1 MKVALITL
9 GCPKNLVDAEV
20 MLGLIDRAG
29 HTLVGDPSGADVVVV
44 NTCAFIASAV
54 SEARETV
61 GRCLDLKRR
70 GLVRRVV
77 VAGCLPQRY
86 GAGAADLMPGVDGV
100 VGCSHFLE
108 IADVIAEA
116 AAGSAPVRVS
126 EPRTSYDHESPRVL
140 GTPRHL
146 AYVKIAEG
154 CDNRCAYCTVPSLR
168 GRLRSRLP
176 ESIVAE
182 TEELLEL
189 GAREVNLIAQ
199 DTTAY
204 GTDLASRVRLPG
216 LLERL
221 SRTGAPWIRVLYAH
235 PAHVTDEL
243 FGAMR
248 ELQGVVPYLD
258 LPIQHV
264 SDRILRSMGRG
275 TDGKGVR
282 SAIERLRRAV
292 PGVTVRSS
300 VIVGYPGETEKEF
313 GELLSFVKEGGVDA
327 LGVFEFSPEPGTT
340 AATLRPQ
347 VGRRRTAERAR
358 AIMEAMAAVAAARG
372 AAAVGRVETVLVDED
387 GPSAVGRTAGQAW
400 EIDGRFL
407 FEGGAGAAQ
416 PGDFVRARVTAASGY
431 DLVGVALERAAD
443 AAGDG
448 TRGPRRGGPPGGESA

>member
-20 MLGLIDRAG
+20 MLGLLDRAG
-29 HTLVGDPSGADVVVV
+29 HSLVGDPAGADVVIV

-70 GLVRRVV
+70 GLVHRVV

-86 GAGAADLMPGVDGV
+86 GARTAELLDGVDGV
-100 VGCSHFLE
+100 VGCSCFLE

-116 AAGSAPVRVS
+116 AAGRAPVRVS
-126 EPRTSYDHESPRVL
+126 EHRALYDHESPRVL

-168 GRLRSRLP
+168 GPLRSRRP
-176 ESIVAE
+176 DSIVAE
-182 TEELLEL
+182 TEALLEL
-189 GAREVNLIAQ
+189 GVSEVNLIAQ

-204 GTDLASRVRLPG
+204 GTDLASRVRLPE

-243 FGAMR
+243 LGAMGGLR
-248 ELQGVVPYLD
+248 GVVPYLD

-264 SDRILRSMGRG
+264 SDRILGSMGRG
-275 TDGKGVR
+275 TDGESVR
-282 SAIERLRRAV
+282 SVIERLRRAV

-300 VIVGYPGETEKEF
+300 VMVGYPGETEEEF
-313 GELLSFVKEGGVDA
+313 RELLSFVAEGSVDA
-327 LGVFEFSPEPGTT
+327 LGVFEFSPEPGTR
-340 AATLRPQ
+340 AAALGPR

-358 AIMEAMAAVAAARG
+358 AIMEAMAGAAAARG

-407 FEGGAGAAQ
+407 LEGGAGAAG
-416 PGDFVRARVTAASGY
+416 PGSFLRARVTAASGY
-431 DLVGVALERAAD
+431 DLVGVALAP
-443 AAGDG
+443 AAGAAG
-448 TRGPRRGGPPGGESA
+448 GRASGRRRARPPGGESA